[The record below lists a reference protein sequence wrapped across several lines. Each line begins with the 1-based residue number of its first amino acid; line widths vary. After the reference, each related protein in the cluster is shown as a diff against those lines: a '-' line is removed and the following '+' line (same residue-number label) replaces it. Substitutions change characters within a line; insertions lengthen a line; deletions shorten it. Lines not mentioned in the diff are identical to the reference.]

1 MIASCLTHSP
11 IVLVFYLKEEQ
22 VNAFDQY
29 LEKAQGDVCSSRIR
43 FVTYVASKGSFFY
56 SNYPINILRN
66 LGIAHVRTS
75 HFICLDMDMWMSC
88 KKSLRL
94 LSRSILWNTLEAP
107 GLHHIIHPNGRG
119 DSCLLPHRMEDCKR
133 NNGRTSG
140 VCAIAHP
147 VHNEWIAIVH
157 PFKAMCVVEERVIHP
172 CLREWDDSWLALC
185 SAKVGSW

>member
-94 LSRSILWNTLEAP
+94 KLPSSITSSTRTAVVIPAFFHTGWKIANGTMEEQVASVRSRIPFTMSELLSCIRSKQCASSKK
-107 GLHHIIHPNGRG
+107 GLFTH
-119 DSCLLPHRMEDCKR
+119 
-133 NNGRTSG
+133 
-140 VCAIAHP
+140 V
-147 VHNEWIAIVH
+147 
-157 PFKAMCVVEERVIHP
+157 
-172 CLREWDDSWLALC
+172 
-185 SAKVGSW
+185 

>member
-88 KKSLRL
+88 KKLLRL
-94 LSRSILWNTLEAP
+94 LSRSIL
-107 GLHHIIHPNGRG
+107 
-119 DSCLLPHRMEDCKR
+119 
-133 NNGRTSG
+133 
-140 VCAIAHP
+140 
-147 VHNEWIAIVH
+147 
-157 PFKAMCVVEERVIHP
+157 
-172 CLREWDDSWLALC
+172 
-185 SAKVGSW
+185 